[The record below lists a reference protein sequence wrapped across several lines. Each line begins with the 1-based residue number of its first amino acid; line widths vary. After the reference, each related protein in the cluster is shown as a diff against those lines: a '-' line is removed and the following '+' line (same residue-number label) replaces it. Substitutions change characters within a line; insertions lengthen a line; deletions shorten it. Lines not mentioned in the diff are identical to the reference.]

1 MKIGIRTFHYGAN
14 HGAFLQAYG
23 LMQACAQFGESHV
36 ADYASEDA
44 IRAERK
50 VLLNRMRPQVYWR
63 YYQIMRSFSRVRPSL
78 RLLAPEEPLD
88 AIVCG
93 SDEIWNVS
101 NPVTG
106 HDPFYFGNDGAD
118 AKRISYA
125 PSVGGATAEGLRA
138 IPEIEER
145 LHSFDALSVRDSHSQ
160 RTLKEAY
167 GLEAEIVPDPVFL
180 YDFPEEVE
188 MPEYKDCIL
197 VYASSMGNQF
207 AEGLAELKKKT
218 GARVV
223 SLFYPARGADL
234 HLNNVTPFQAL
245 SLFRNA
251 QCVVTTTF
259 HGVMLSLRVGT
270 PFMVR
275 LTPEKS
281 HKIQHWLE
289 HFDVMDRVIAEPAQL
304 LDNYSREWDAE
315 RICKSASS
323 LRDVGLN
330 YLQRSFER

>member
-1 MKIGIRTFHYGAN
+1 
-14 HGAFLQAYG
+14 
-23 LMQACAQFGESHV
+23 MQACAQFGEGYV
-36 ADYASEDA
+36 ADYASKAA

-50 VLLNRMRPQVYWR
+50 VLLTRMRPRVYWR
-63 YYQIMRSFSRVRPSL
+63 YCQIMRSFAQVRPSL
-78 RLLAPEEPLD
+78 RLLAPGEALD
-88 AIVCG
+88 TVVCG

-106 HDPFYFGNDGAD
+106 YDPFYFGNDGAD
-118 AKRISYA
+118 TKRISYA
-125 PSVGGATAEGLRA
+125 PSIGGATAEDLRA

-167 GLEAEIVPDPVFL
+167 GLAAEIVPDPVFL

-188 MPEYKDCIL
+188 MPAFKDCIL

-223 SLFYPARGADL
+223 SLFYPVRGADV
-234 HLNNVTPFQAL
+234 HLNKVTPFQAL

-289 HFDVMDRVIAEPAQL
+289 HFDVMDRVIETAAELVERSALP
-304 LDNYSREWDAE
+304 WDAE
-315 RICKSASS
+315 EVCKCSS
-323 LRDVGLN
+323 RLRGCGLA
-330 YLQRSFER
+330 YLQRALAETAVGS